1 MSEPLWTAVIVLCLV
16 PADPEELQDADAGGR
31 GALGAGALHCHH
43 HSQDARADVVP
54 LGGADGWWCLQPVGV
69 TPREGAGG

>member
-1 MSEPLWTAVIVLCLV
+1 MIVLCLV

-54 LGGADGWWCLQPVGV
+54 LGGADG
-69 TPREGAGG
+69 